1 MNLKLNGKFE
11 VEDSEGVVLRSG
23 KVFSTSGKEIACD
36 ESVIESM
43 KEGLIYPT
51 KPVLDGSK
59 LVRFVELRG
68 KSEYSMGHSVAKI
81 SDIILNA
88 EHSVALTDPE
98 VGFGIYSF
106 NQGMISAGKKPV
118 NGTELSF
125 STKTSSMNLVL
136 LAKNHNGY
144 KVLCRILTTISSLKQ
159 QNKSVNVKLL
169 ENFDLSDFVFI
180 SDADS
185 NNTLFKN
192 LLKLNI
198 NKDDL
203 YLTAELQDD
212 LSDER
217 NRRVE
222 LLAKKNDIKVVLTN
236 DYRQIKSEDSEGFRV
251 IQALKQKEIISS
263 AKLITGD
270 NHYIHTSEEVEEW
283 GVPVEWLDN
292 TIEILN
298 KIDVYDLSVKDNF
311 NPIFNIPKGFENEK
325 DYFWH
330 LAKLGL
336 LRRFGGNDV
345 DDVPKEYWE
354 RLDYE
359 LEIIDSMGFNGYFLI
374 VADFINYGKRNY
386 DSYDDETVARWKDF
400 IKRRGYSE
408 NPINFGPGRGSAAG
422 SLVAY
427 ATAITDV
434 DPLKYG
440 LLFERFLNPERVSMP
455 DIDTDIPDM
464 HRKEIIEYTR
474 DFYNVS
480 TDVTESRVAGIS
492 AFGTYQ
498 LKALL
503 KAIPRAYYQS
513 KTAIMLG
520 EKLAGLVRDEK
531 GFGIKE
537 FCELPEIIALVE
549 EDKRVARIL
558 DVAPLLSGMVSNLT
572 QHAAGYV
579 LAPEAVT
586 EYLPTV
592 FVEGEQL
599 TAYTDV
605 ESCGLLKMDFLGLKA
620 VTIIQSTLDK
630 IQEKTGK
637 TLTVTEIL
645 ETATTDI
652 EVFRTIA
659 SGGTKNLFQLSSS
672 GMTDVVV
679 KCLADIDEP
688 GSEERA
694 KSGDYFGR
702 VVAAISMYRPGP
714 LAFIPQFIEN
724 ALHPEKIEYVVPEMA
739 DILSTSYGLMI
750 YQESIMSLLQVVGG
764 FTLGGADL
772 ARRAIGKKKFEVLQ
786 SLKQTFIY
794 GDEKTGVLGGIKK
807 TGRSAEELEDLWS
820 DVEAFASYG
829 FNKSHAA
836 AYSMVTIIEA
846 WLFTNYPEYFASADL
861 NKVGGNQKT
870 SEREAL
876 HEMIEFYKSRGL
888 NIKPV
893 DINISE
899 DEFVADNG
907 AVYFG
912 LNKVSN
918 VASAAERIS
927 KERKVRGEFE
937 SLYDFLSRMQRNYE
951 KGVNKS
957 VLKSLILSGGFDDF
971 PGTRKDK
978 LDKLEELSNLG
989 KILKSNPNIIF
1000 DKYGEKYFD
1009 TWMNYKN
1016 EEMDIQTLL
1025 AEEKRVTSFYIS
1037 GHPTEKY
1044 LSVAQK
1050 ESEYRKIN
1058 DLDNLSSGTSVY
1070 LLGIVNS
1077 VRQITTKTGQ
1087 LMAFVSIED
1096 TSGNCDLVVFSD
1108 SYKMFGRYLE
1118 VGEVLN
1124 IFATKQVNARGTSY
1138 IVNSIKRAGDIKIF
1152 TTTDHIQ
1159 INLSKDNSLAQKE
1172 LTMIFNE
1179 ANNPIH
1185 EYSPFI
1191 KMSYVFGGK
1200 ELFRTKAKETLEI
1213 PFDLT
1218 MVNYIKNNLGSSSI
1232 KIIWKSEYEKELKD
1246 VSFEALLEDDSFE
1259 LKI

>member
-1 MNLKLNGKFE
+1 MYSKLNGKIE
-11 VEDSEGVVLRSG
+11 VENGEGIVLRGG
-23 KVFSTSGKEIACD
+23 KVFSTSGKELICE
-36 ESVIESM
+36 ESVIDSM
-43 KEGLIYPT
+43 REGLVYPT

-59 LVRFVELRG
+59 IIRFVELRG
-68 KSEYSMGHSVAKI
+68 KSEYSMGHSIAKV
-81 SDIILNA
+81 SDIVKNTEYSL
-88 EHSVALTDPE
+88 ALTDPE

-106 NQGMISAGKKPV
+106 NQGMISDGKKPI

-125 STKTSSMNLVL
+125 STKSSTMNLVL
-136 LAKNHNGY
+136 LAKNHNAY
-144 KVLCRILTTISSLKQ
+144 KTLCHILTTISSLR
-159 QNKSVNVKLL
+159 QNGKTVNLKFL
-169 ENFDLSDFVFI
+169 EDFELSDFIII

-198 NKDDL
+198 DKDDL
-203 YLTAELQDD
+203 YLTTELQDD

-236 DYRQIKSEDSEGFRV
+236 DYRQIKSDDSEGFRV
-251 IQALKQKEIISS
+251 IQSLKQKKVVTS
-263 AKLITGD
+263 AKLVSGE
-270 NHYIHTSEEVEEW
+270 NHYIHTSEEVENW

-298 KIDVYDLSVKDNF
+298 KIEIYDLSVKDNF
-311 NPIFNIPKGFENEK
+311 NPIFNIPKYFNNEK
-325 DYFWH
+325 EYFWH
-330 LAKLGL
+330 LAKVGL
-336 LRRFGGNDV
+336 QRRFGDKE
-345 DDVPKEYWE
+345 VPKEYWD

-359 LEIIDSMGFNGYFLI
+359 LGIIDSMGFNGYFLI

-386 DSYDDETVARWKDF
+386 ASYDDETVARWKDF
-400 IKRRGYSE
+400 IKRGGYSE

-480 TDVTESRVAGIS
+480 TDITESRVAGIS

-503 KAIPRAYYQS
+503 KAIPRSYYQS
-513 KTAIMLG
+513 QTAIFLG

-537 FCELPEIIALVE
+537 FCELPEVIALSE
-549 EDKRVARIL
+549 EDKRIARIL
-558 DVAPLLSGMVSNLT
+558 EVAPLLSGMVSNLT

-579 LAPEAVT
+579 IAPEAVT

-637 TLTVTEIL
+637 SLTVTEIL

-652 EVFRTIA
+652 DVFKTIA

-679 KCLADIDEP
+679 KCLADINEP

-807 TGRSAEELEDLWS
+807 TGRSEKELEDLWS

-846 WLFTNYPEYFASADL
+846 WLFTKYPEYFASADL

-870 SEREAL
+870 TEREAL
-876 HEMIEFYKSRGL
+876 HEMIEFYKYRGL
-888 NIKPV
+888 DIRPV

-927 KERKVRGEFE
+927 KERKERGEFKN
-937 SLYDFLSRMQRNYE
+937 LYDFLSRMQRNSE

-957 VLKSLILSGGFDDF
+957 VLKSLIVSGGFDSF

-989 KILKSNPNIIF
+989 KLLKSNNNLIF

-1009 TWMNYKN
+1009 IWMDYQN
-1016 EEMDIQTLL
+1016 EELDFQTLL

-1044 LSVAQK
+1044 TSISK
-1050 ESEYRKIN
+1050 KDKDFFNISELEALPSGV
-1058 DLDNLSSGTSVY
+1058 DLY
-1070 LLGIVNS
+1070 LLGIINS
-1077 VRQITTKTGQ
+1077 VRQITTKNGQ
-1087 LMAFVSIED
+1087 LMSFVSIED
-1096 TSGNCDLVVFSD
+1096 TSGSCDLVVFPD
-1108 SYKMFGRYLE
+1108 VYKMFGRYLE
-1118 VGEVLN
+1118 VGEIINVSAKKD
-1124 IFATKQVNARGTSY
+1124 ITSRGTSY
-1138 IVNSIKRAGDIKIF
+1138 IVRSIKRSSDINIHN
-1152 TTTDHIQ
+1152 TTDHIQ
-1159 INLSKDNSLAQKE
+1159 IKLSKDTSVAKEELAN
-1172 LTMIFNE
+1172 IINE
-1179 ANNPIH
+1179 SKNPIH
-1185 EYSPFI
+1185 EYSPFV
-1191 KMSYVFGGK
+1191 KMSYIFDGK
-1200 ELFRTKAKETLEI
+1200 ELFRTKNISCLEI

-1218 MVNYIKNNLGSSSI
+1218 MVNYIKNRLGSDGVRV
-1232 KIIWKSEYEKELKD
+1232 IWKSDYETEFKD
-1246 VSFEALLEDDSFE
+1246 VSIESLLTQDEFE

>member
-1 MNLKLNGKFE
+1 MYSKLNGKIE
-11 VEDSEGVVLRSG
+11 VENGEGIVLRGG
-23 KVFSTSGKEIACD
+23 KVFSTSGKELICE
-36 ESVIESM
+36 ESVIDSM
-43 KEGLIYPT
+43 REGLVYPT

-59 LVRFVELRG
+59 IIRFVELRG
-68 KSEYSMGHSVAKI
+68 KSEYSMGHSIAKV
-81 SDIILNA
+81 SDIVKNTEYSL
-88 EHSVALTDPE
+88 ALTDPE

-106 NQGMISAGKKPV
+106 NQGMISDGKKPI

-125 STKTSSMNLVL
+125 STKSSTMNLVL
-136 LAKNHNGY
+136 LAKNHNAY
-144 KVLCRILTTISSLKQ
+144 KTLCRILTTISSLR
-159 QNKSVNVKLL
+159 QNGKTVNLKFL
-169 ENFDLSDFVFI
+169 EDFELSDFIII

-198 NKDDL
+198 DKDDL
-203 YLTAELQDD
+203 YLTTELQDD

-236 DYRQIKSEDSEGFRV
+236 DYRQIKSDDSEGFRV
-251 IQALKQKEIISS
+251 IQSLKQKKVVTS
-263 AKLITGD
+263 AKLVSGE
-270 NHYIHTSEEVEEW
+270 NHYIHTSEEVENW

-298 KIDVYDLSVKDNF
+298 KIEIYDLSVKDNF
-311 NPIFNIPKGFENEK
+311 NPIFNIPKGFNNEK
-325 DYFWH
+325 EYFWH
-330 LAKLGL
+330 LAKVGL
-336 LRRFGGNDV
+336 QRRFGDKE
-345 DDVPKEYWE
+345 VPKEYWD

-359 LEIIDSMGFNGYFLI
+359 LGIIDSMGFNGYFLI

-386 DSYDDETVARWKDF
+386 ASYDDETVARWKDF
-400 IKRRGYSE
+400 IKRGGYSE

-480 TDVTESRVAGIS
+480 TDITESRVAGIS

-513 KTAIMLG
+513 QTAISLG

-537 FCELPEIIALVE
+537 FRELPEVIALSE

-558 DVAPLLSGMVSNLT
+558 EVAPLLSGMVSNLT

-579 LAPEAVT
+579 IAPEAVT

-637 TLTVTEIL
+637 SLTVTEIL

-652 EVFRTIA
+652 DVFKTIA

-679 KCLADIDEP
+679 KCLADINEP

-807 TGRSAEELEDLWS
+807 TGRSERELEDLWS

-846 WLFTNYPEYFASADL
+846 WLFTKYPEYFASADL

-870 SEREAL
+870 TEREAL
-876 HEMIEFYKSRGL
+876 HEMIEFYKDRGL
-888 NIKPV
+888 DIRPV

-927 KERKVRGEFE
+927 KERKERGDFKN
-937 SLYDFLSRMQRNYE
+937 LYDFLSRMQRNSE

-957 VLKSLILSGGFDDF
+957 VLKSLIVSGGFDSF

-989 KILKSNPNIIF
+989 KLLKSNNDLIF

-1009 TWMNYKN
+1009 IWMDYQN
-1016 EEMDIQTLL
+1016 EELDFQTLL

-1044 LSVAQK
+1044 TSISK
-1050 ESEYRKIN
+1050 KDKDFFNISELEALPSGV
-1058 DLDNLSSGTSVY
+1058 DLY

-1077 VRQITTKTGQ
+1077 VRQITTKNGQ
-1087 LMAFVSIED
+1087 LMSFVSIED
-1096 TSGNCDLVVFSD
+1096 TSGSCDLVVFPD
-1108 SYKMFGRYLE
+1108 VYKMFGRYLE
-1118 VGEVLN
+1118 VGEIINVSAKKD
-1124 IFATKQVNARGTSY
+1124 ITSRGTSY
-1138 IVNSIKRAGDIKIF
+1138 IVRSIKRSSDINIHN
-1152 TTTDHIQ
+1152 TTDHIQ
-1159 INLSKDNSLAQKE
+1159 IKLSKDTSVAKEELAN
-1172 LTMIFNE
+1172 IINE
-1179 ANNPIH
+1179 SKNPIH
-1185 EYSPFI
+1185 EYSPFV
-1191 KMSYVFGGK
+1191 KMSYIFDGK
-1200 ELFRTKAKETLEI
+1200 ELFRTKKISCLEI

-1218 MVNYIKNNLGSSSI
+1218 MVNYIKNKLGSDGVRV
-1232 KIIWKSEYEKELKD
+1232 IWKSDYETEFKD
-1246 VSFEALLEDDSFE
+1246 VSIESLLTQDEFE

>member
-1 MNLKLNGKFE
+1 MYSKLNGKFE
-11 VEDSEGVVLRSG
+11 VENAEGVVLRDG
-23 KVFSTSGKEIACD
+23 KVFSISGKELTC
-36 ESVIESM
+36 EKSVIESM
-43 KEGLIYPT
+43 REGLVYPT

-59 LVRFVELRG
+59 LIRFVELRG
-68 KSEYSMGHSVAKI
+68 KSEYSMGHSIAKI
-81 SDIILNA
+81 SDIVKNA
-88 EHSVALTDPE
+88 EYSLVLTDPE

-106 NQGMISAGKKPV
+106 NQGMISGGKKPI

-125 STKTSSMNLVL
+125 STKTSTMNLVL
-136 LAKNHNGY
+136 LAKNHNAY
-144 KVLCRILTTISSLKQ
+144 KVLCRILTTISSLRQKG
-159 QNKSVNVKLL
+159 KSVSLKVL
-169 ENFDLSDFVFI
+169 EDFDLSDFVFI

-198 NKDDL
+198 NKEDL
-203 YLTAELQDD
+203 YLTTELQDD

-251 IQALKQKEIISS
+251 IQSLKQKKVVTS
-263 AKLITGD
+263 AKLVSGD
-270 NHYIHTSEEVEEW
+270 NHYIHTSDEVEKW

-298 KIDVYDLSVKDNF
+298 KIEVYDLSVKDNF
-311 NPIFNIPKGFENEK
+311 NPIFNIPKGFNSEK
-325 DYFWH
+325 EYFWH
-330 LAKLGL
+330 LAKVGL
-336 LRRFGGNDV
+336 QRRFGDKE
-345 DDVPKEYWE
+345 VPKEYWD

-359 LEIIDSMGFNGYFLI
+359 LGIIDSMGFNGYFLI

-386 DSYDDETVARWKDF
+386 ASYDDETVARWKDF
-400 IKRRGYSE
+400 IKRSGYSE

-480 TDVTESRVAGIS
+480 ADVTESRVAGIS

-513 KTAIMLG
+513 KTAISLG

-537 FCELPEIIALVE
+537 FCELPEVIALSE

-579 LAPEAVT
+579 IAPEAVT

-645 ETATTDI
+645 ETATTDLD
-652 EVFRTIA
+652 VFKTIA
-659 SGGTKNLFQLSSS
+659 SGGTKNLFQLSSP

-888 NIKPV
+888 DIRPV

-927 KERKVRGEFE
+927 NERKTSGEFKN
-937 SLYDFLSRMQRNYE
+937 LYDFLSRMQRNYE

-957 VLKSLILSGGFDDF
+957 VLKSLIVSGGFDNF
-971 PGTRKDK
+971 AGTRKDK
-978 LDKLEELSNLG
+978 LEKLEDLSNLG
-989 KILKSNPNIIF
+989 KILKANESIIF
-1000 DKYGEKYFD
+1000 DKYGESYFD
-1009 TWMNYKN
+1009 TWMDYKN

-1050 ESEYRKIN
+1050 ESDYQPIGN
-1058 DLDNLSSGTSVY
+1058 LDGLSSGTSVY

-1096 TSGNCDLVVFSD
+1096 TSGHCDLVVFAD

-1124 IFATKQVNARGTSY
+1124 VFATKQVNARGTSY

-1159 INLSKDNSLAQKE
+1159 IKLSKDNDVAQKE
-1172 LTMIFNE
+1172 LVKILNE
-1179 ANNPIH
+1179 ANNPLH

-1200 ELFRTKAKETLEI
+1200 ELFRTKAKQSLEI

-1218 MVNYIKNNLGSSSI
+1218 MVNYIKNILGASGI
-1232 KIIWKSEYEKELKD
+1232 KIIWKSDYEKELKN
-1246 VSFEALLEDDSFE
+1246 VTLEELLENDSFE

>member
-1 MNLKLNGKFE
+1 MYSKLNGKLE
-11 VEDSEGVVLRSG
+11 VENGEGVVLRDG
-23 KVFSTSGKEIACD
+23 KVFSTSGKELICE
-36 ESVIESM
+36 ESVIDSM
-43 KEGLIYPT
+43 REGLVYPT

-59 LVRFVELRG
+59 IIRFVELRG
-68 KSEYSMGHSVAKI
+68 KSEYSMGHSIAKV
-81 SDIILNA
+81 SDVVKNA
-88 EHSVALTDPE
+88 EYSLALTDPE

-106 NQGMISAGKKPV
+106 NQGMISAGKKPI

-125 STKTSSMNLVL
+125 STKSSTMNLVL
-136 LAKNHNGY
+136 LAKNHNAY
-144 KVLCRILTTISSLKQ
+144 KTLCRILTTISSLR
-159 QNKSVNVKLL
+159 QNGKTVNLKFL
-169 ENFDLSDFVFI
+169 EDFELSDFILI

-198 NKDDL
+198 KKDDL
-203 YLTAELQDD
+203 YLTTELQDD

-251 IQALKQKEIISS
+251 IQSLKQKKVVTS
-263 AKLITGD
+263 AKLVSGE
-270 NHYIHTSEEVEEW
+270 NHYIHASDEVENW

-298 KIDVYDLSVKDNF
+298 KIEIYDLSVKDNF
-311 NPIFNIPKGFENEK
+311 NPIFNIPKGFNNEK
-325 DYFWH
+325 EYFWH
-330 LAKLGL
+330 LAKVGL
-336 LRRFGGNDV
+336 KRRFGDEE
-345 DDVPKEYWE
+345 VPTEYWE

-359 LEIIDSMGFNGYFLI
+359 LGIIDSMGFNGYFLI

-386 DSYDDETVARWKDF
+386 ASYDNETVARWKDF
-400 IKRRGYSE
+400 IKRGGYSE

-480 TDVTESRVAGIS
+480 TDITESRVAGIS

-513 KTAIMLG
+513 QTAISLG

-537 FCELPEIIALVE
+537 FCELPEVIALSE

-558 DVAPLLSGMVSNLT
+558 EVAPLLSGMVSNLT

-579 LAPEAVT
+579 IAPEAVT

-637 TLTVTEIL
+637 SLTVTEIL

-652 EVFRTIA
+652 DVFRTIA

-807 TGRSAEELEDLWS
+807 TGRSAKELEDLWA

-846 WLFTNYPEYFASADL
+846 WLFTKYPEYFASADL

-870 SEREAL
+870 TEREAL
-876 HEMIEFYKSRGL
+876 HEMIEFYKDRGL
-888 NIKPV
+888 DIRPV

-927 KERKVRGEFE
+927 KERKERGEFKN
-937 SLYDFLSRMQRNYE
+937 LYDFLSRMQRNSE
-951 KGVNKS
+951 KGINKS
-957 VLKSLILSGGFDDF
+957 VLKSLIVSGGFDSF

-989 KILKSNPNIIF
+989 KLLKSNNDLIF

-1009 TWMNYKN
+1009 IWMDYQN
-1016 EEMDIQTLL
+1016 EELDFQTLL

-1044 LSVAQK
+1044 TSISK
-1050 ESEYRKIN
+1050 KDKDFFNISE
-1058 DLDNLSSGTSVY
+1058 LEALSSGVDLY

-1077 VRQITTKTGQ
+1077 VRQITTKNGQ
-1087 LMAFVSIED
+1087 LMSFVSIED
-1096 TSGNCDLVVFSD
+1096 TSGSCDLVVFPD
-1108 SYKMFGRYLE
+1108 VYKMFGRYLE
-1118 VGEVLN
+1118 VGEIINVSAKKDIN
-1124 IFATKQVNARGTSY
+1124 SRGTSY
-1138 IVNSIKRAGDIKIF
+1138 IVRSIKRSSDINIHN
-1152 TTTDHIQ
+1152 TTDHIQ
-1159 INLSKDNSLAQKE
+1159 IKLSKDTSIAKE
-1172 LTMIFNE
+1172 ELETIINE
-1179 ANNPIH
+1179 SKNPIH
-1185 EYSPFI
+1185 EYSPFV
-1191 KMSYVFGGK
+1191 KMSYIFDGK
-1200 ELFRTKAKETLEI
+1200 ELFRTKKNSHLEI

-1218 MVNYIKNNLGSSSI
+1218 MVNYIKNKLGADSVRV
-1232 KIIWKSEYEKELKD
+1232 IWKSDYETEFKD
-1246 VSFEALLEDDSFE
+1246 VSIESLLTQDEFE
-1259 LKI
+1259 LKIWY

>member
-1 MNLKLNGKFE
+1 MYSKLNGKFE
-11 VEDSEGVVLRSG
+11 VENGEGVVLRDG
-23 KVFSTSGKEIACD
+23 KVFSTSGKELACA

-43 KEGLIYPT
+43 REGLVYPT

-59 LVRFVELRG
+59 IIRFVELRG
-68 KSEYSMGHSVAKI
+68 KSEYSMGHSIAKV
-81 SDIILNA
+81 SDIVKNA
-88 EHSVALTDPE
+88 EYSLALTDPE

-106 NQGMISAGKKPV
+106 NQGMISAGKKPI

-125 STKTSSMNLVL
+125 STKSSTMNLVL
-136 LAKNHNGY
+136 LAKNHNAY
-144 KVLCRILTTISSLKQ
+144 KVLCRILTTISSLR
-159 QNKSVNVKLL
+159 QNGKTVNLKFL
-169 ENFDLSDFVFI
+169 EDFELSDFILI

-198 NKDDL
+198 KKDDL
-203 YLTAELQDD
+203 YLTTELQDD

-251 IQALKQKEIISS
+251 IQSLKQKKVVTS
-263 AKLITGD
+263 AKLVSGE
-270 NHYIHTSEEVEEW
+270 NHYIHASDEVENW

-298 KIDVYDLSVKDNF
+298 KIEIYDLSVKDNF
-311 NPIFNIPKGFENEK
+311 NPIFNIPKGFNNEK
-325 DYFWH
+325 EYFWH
-330 LAKLGL
+330 LAKVGL
-336 LRRFGGNDV
+336 KRRFGDEE
-345 DDVPKEYWE
+345 VPTEYWE

-359 LEIIDSMGFNGYFLI
+359 LGIIDSMGFNGYFLI

-386 DSYDDETVARWKDF
+386 ASYDNETVARWKDF
-400 IKRRGYSE
+400 IKRGGYSE

-480 TDVTESRVAGIS
+480 TDITESRVAGIS

-513 KTAIMLG
+513 QTAISLG

-537 FCELPEIIALVE
+537 FCELPEVIALSE

-558 DVAPLLSGMVSNLT
+558 EVAPLLSGMVSNLT

-579 LAPEAVT
+579 IAPEAVT

-637 TLTVTEIL
+637 SLTVTEIL

-652 EVFRTIA
+652 DVFRTIA

-807 TGRSAEELEDLWS
+807 TGRSGEELEDLWA

-846 WLFTNYPEYFASADL
+846 WLFTKYPEYFASADL

-870 SEREAL
+870 TEREAL

-888 NIKPV
+888 DIRPV

-899 DEFVADNG
+899 DEFVANNG

-927 KERKVRGEFE
+927 QERKVRGEFKN
-937 SLYDFLSRMQRNYE
+937 LYDFLSRMQRNSE
-951 KGVNKS
+951 KGINKS
-957 VLKSLILSGGFDDF
+957 VLKSLIVSGGFDSF

-989 KILKSNPNIIF
+989 KLLKSNNDLIF

-1009 TWMNYKN
+1009 IWMDYQN
-1016 EEMDIQTLL
+1016 EELDFQTLL

-1044 LSVAQK
+1044 TSISK
-1050 ESEYRKIN
+1050 KDKDFFNISE
-1058 DLDNLSSGTSVY
+1058 LEALSSGVDLY

-1077 VRQITTKTGQ
+1077 VRQITTKNGQ
-1087 LMAFVSIED
+1087 LMSFVSIED
-1096 TSGNCDLVVFSD
+1096 TSGSCDLVVFPD
-1108 SYKMFGRYLE
+1108 VYKMFGRYLE
-1118 VGEVLN
+1118 VGEIINVSAKKDIN
-1124 IFATKQVNARGTSY
+1124 SRGTSY
-1138 IVNSIKRAGDIKIF
+1138 IVRSIKRSSDINIHN
-1152 TTTDHIQ
+1152 TTDHIQ
-1159 INLSKDNSLAQKE
+1159 IKLSKDTSIAKE
-1172 LTMIFNE
+1172 ELETIINE
-1179 ANNPIH
+1179 SKNPIH
-1185 EYSPFI
+1185 EYSPFV
-1191 KMSYVFGGK
+1191 KMSYIFDGK
-1200 ELFRTKAKETLEI
+1200 ELFRTKKNSHLEI

-1218 MVNYIKNNLGSSSI
+1218 MVNYIKNKLGADSVRV
-1232 KIIWKSEYEKELKD
+1232 IWKSDYKTEFKD
-1246 VSFEALLEDDSFE
+1246 VSIESLLTQDEFE

>member
-1 MNLKLNGKFE
+1 MYSKLNGKLE
-11 VEDSEGVVLRSG
+11 VENGEGVVLRDG
-23 KVFSTSGKEIACD
+23 KVFSTSGKELIYE
-36 ESVIESM
+36 ESVIDSM
-43 KEGLIYPT
+43 REGLVYPT
-51 KPVLDGSK
+51 KPVLNGSK
-59 LVRFVELRG
+59 IIRFVELRG
-68 KSEYSMGHSVAKI
+68 KSEYSMGHSIAKV
-81 SDIILNA
+81 SDIVKNA
-88 EHSVALTDPE
+88 EYSLALTDPE

-106 NQGMISAGKKPV
+106 NQGMISAGKKPI

-125 STKTSSMNLVL
+125 STKSSTMNLVL
-136 LAKNHNGY
+136 LAKNHNAY
-144 KVLCRILTTISSLKQ
+144 KTLCRILTTISSLR
-159 QNKSVNVKLL
+159 QNGKTVNLKFL
-169 ENFDLSDFVFI
+169 EDFELSDFILI

-198 NKDDL
+198 KKDDL
-203 YLTAELQDD
+203 YLTTELQDD

-251 IQALKQKEIISS
+251 IQSLKQKKVVTS
-263 AKLITGD
+263 AKLVSGE
-270 NHYIHTSEEVEEW
+270 NHYIHASDEVENW

-298 KIDVYDLSVKDNF
+298 KIEIYDLSVKDNF
-311 NPIFNIPKGFENEK
+311 NPIFNIPKGFNNEK
-325 DYFWH
+325 EYFWH
-330 LAKLGL
+330 LAKVGL
-336 LRRFGGNDV
+336 KRRFGEEE
-345 DDVPKEYWE
+345 VPTEYWD

-359 LEIIDSMGFNGYFLI
+359 LGIIDSMGFNGYFLI

-386 DSYDDETVARWKDF
+386 ASYDDETVARWKDF
-400 IKRRGYSE
+400 IKRSGYSE

-480 TDVTESRVAGIS
+480 TDITESRVAGIS

-513 KTAIMLG
+513 QTAISLG

-531 GFGIKE
+531 GFSIKE
-537 FCELPEIIALVE
+537 FCELPEVIALSE

-558 DVAPLLSGMVSNLT
+558 EVAPLLSGMVSNLT

-579 LAPEAVT
+579 IAPEAVT

-630 IQEKTGK
+630 IQEKTGE

-645 ETATTDI
+645 ETATTDLD
-652 EVFRTIA
+652 VFKTIA

-694 KSGDYFGR
+694 RSGDYFGR

-807 TGRSAEELEDLWS
+807 TGRSEKELEDLWS

-846 WLFTNYPEYFASADL
+846 WLFTKYPEYFASADL

-870 SEREAL
+870 TEREAL
-876 HEMIEFYKSRGL
+876 HEMIEFYKDRGL
-888 NIKPV
+888 DIRPV

-899 DEFVADNG
+899 DEFVANNG

-912 LNKVSN
+912 LNKISN

-927 KERKVRGEFE
+927 KERKDRGEFKN
-937 SLYDFLSRMQRNYE
+937 LYDFLSRMQRNSE

-957 VLKSLILSGGFDDF
+957 VLKSLIVSGGFDSF

-989 KILKSNPNIIF
+989 KLLKSNDDLIF

-1009 TWMNYKN
+1009 IWMDYQN
-1016 EEMDIQTLL
+1016 EELDFQTLL

-1044 LSVAQK
+1044 TSISK
-1050 ESEYRKIN
+1050 KDKDFFNISE
-1058 DLDNLSSGTSVY
+1058 LEGLSSG
-1070 LLGIVNS
+1070 VN
-1077 VRQITTKTGQ
+1077 
-1087 LMAFVSIED
+1087 
-1096 TSGNCDLVVFSD
+1096 
-1108 SYKMFGRYLE
+1108 
-1118 VGEVLN
+1118 
-1124 IFATKQVNARGTSY
+1124 
-1138 IVNSIKRAGDIKIF
+1138 
-1152 TTTDHIQ
+1152 
-1159 INLSKDNSLAQKE
+1159 
-1172 LTMIFNE
+1172 
-1179 ANNPIH
+1179 
-1185 EYSPFI
+1185 
-1191 KMSYVFGGK
+1191 
-1200 ELFRTKAKETLEI
+1200 
-1213 PFDLT
+1213 
-1218 MVNYIKNNLGSSSI
+1218 
-1232 KIIWKSEYEKELKD
+1232 
-1246 VSFEALLEDDSFE
+1246 
-1259 LKI
+1259 